1 MRMLYSNK
9 AVPRV
14 QLKSEKQIIPSK
26 KRTSTKIN
34 NEYDV
39 LSAFLLCSTSPAGG
53 AIDNKI
59 EQAMVST
66 QPLYLSN
73 FNDLGPFCEICHI
86 FVLFKCFCTWKCSK
100 PVVSKKDITLSTDIK
115 VNIHSLYCSYQ
126 WKDQNRNI

>member
-73 FNDLGPFCEICHI
+73 F
-86 FVLFKCFCTWKCSK
+86 
-100 PVVSKKDITLSTDIK
+100 
-115 VNIHSLYCSYQ
+115 
-126 WKDQNRNI
+126 

>member
-26 KRTSTKIN
+26 KRTSTSIN
-34 NEYDV
+34 NNDYDV

-59 EQAMVST
+59 EQAMVSNT
-66 QPLYLSN
+66 TTSS
-73 FNDLGPFCEICHI
+73 F
-86 FVLFKCFCTWKCSK
+86 
-100 PVVSKKDITLSTDIK
+100 
-115 VNIHSLYCSYQ
+115 
-126 WKDQNRNI
+126 